1 MSAIE
6 VIELGTGH
14 SVNVG
19 NGNDSKK
26 VYTFDEAIQEAQIGK
41 CQTILIFL
49 TGLAVMGTVV
59 ENIAVS
65 FVFRYARCDLN
76 LTTSEQGIL
85 GSVSFLG
92 IVCTSHF
99 WGFLADTWGRQKVL
113 FVATSGGFLF
123 SLVSGFATNTT
134 VLILLRF
141 IAGSL

>member
-1 MSAIE
+1 MG
-6 VIELGTGH
+6 VVNMVELDTGYTIA
-14 SVNVG
+14 SG
-19 NGNDSKK
+19 NGNESKK
-26 VYTFDEAIQEAQIGK
+26 IYTFDEAIQEARIGK

-65 FVFRYARCDLN
+65 LIFPYARCDLN
-76 LTTSEQGIL
+76 LTTTEQGIL

-92 IVCTSHF
+92 VVFTSHL

-113 FVATSGGFLF
+113 FVATLGGFLF
-123 SLVSGFATNTT
+123 SLLSGIATNTT
-134 VLILLRF
+134 FLVLLRF

>member
-1 MSAIE
+1 MGAADM
-6 VIELGTGH
+6 VELDTGH
-14 SVNVG
+14 TIT
-19 NGNDSKK
+19 NGNENESKK
-26 VYTFDEAIQEAQIGK
+26 VFTFDEAIQEARIGK

-65 FVFRYARCDLN
+65 LIFPYARCDLN
-76 LTTSEQGIL
+76 LTTTEQGIL

-92 IVCTSHF
+92 VVCTSHL

-113 FVATSGGFLF
+113 FVATSGGFVF
-123 SLVSGFATNTT
+123 SLLSGVATNTT

>member
-1 MSAIE
+1 MGAVD
-6 VIELGTGH
+6 VIESDTAH
-14 SVNVG
+14 ARASE
-19 NGNDSKK
+19 NGSKCKK
-26 VYTFDEAIQEAQIGK
+26 VYTFDEAIQEARIGK
-41 CQTILIFL
+41 CQTILIIL

-65 FVFRYARCDLN
+65 LIFPYARCDLN
-76 LTTSEQGIL
+76 LTTIEQGIL
-85 GSVSFLG
+85 GSVSYLG
-92 IVCTSHF
+92 VVCTSHI

-123 SLVSGFATNTT
+123 SLFSGIATNTT